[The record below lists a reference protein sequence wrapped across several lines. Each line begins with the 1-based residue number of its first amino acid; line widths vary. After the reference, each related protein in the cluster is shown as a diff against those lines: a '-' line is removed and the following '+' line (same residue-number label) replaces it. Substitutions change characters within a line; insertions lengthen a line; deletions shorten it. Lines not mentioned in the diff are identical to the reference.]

1 MMRASFLPRS
11 SLLFLAA
18 ALLAVAVVIGLDS
31 GEPAPAMAQETPSST
46 DRAVLVALYNA
57 TIGPSWQGNTNWL
70 SDRPINEWHGVTADA
85 NGRVVELRLRYN
97 SLKGQMPP
105 ELGNLS
111 KLTYLDLGGNSLT
124 GKIPADLGDLSE
136 LQGLILHDNQLTGS
150 IPPELGNLSELTGLH
165 LHRNQLTGSILPE
178 LGNLSKLTSLL
189 LDDNQLTSSI
199 PPELGNL
206 SELTDLDVG
215 GNQLT
220 GSIPPELGNLSELTY
235 LDVGGN
241 QLTGSI
247 PPELGDLSELSGLHL
262 SVNQLT
268 GTIPSE
274 LGKLS
279 KLRWLYLSANQ
290 LTGTIPSELGKLSK
304 LRELLLNYNQLT
316 GSIPPELGKLPDLQH
331 LYLSGNQLSGTIPS
345 ELGKLSKLRR
355 LYLSDNQL
363 TGSIPPELGDL
374 FELLHLI
381 LNDNQLTGS
390 IPVELGNLFIL
401 KYLVLNDNRLT
412 GSIPPQLGGEFL
424 GLTHLYLYDN
434 QLSGSIPA
442 ELGKLPDLQYLYLH
456 DNQLSGC
463 APASLKG
470 LPRVNIGD
478 LYWCANQA
486 PTLAASIADV
496 TDLTVGD
503 YHQVSLTGVFRD
515 ADSDALTVTAASSD
529 EEIATVSVGS
539 DGSSLTVTA
548 RARGTTTITVTASDG
563 KGGTVADEFA
573 ITVVDAIIV
582 SESGTHVV
590 SLSGVFRDALTL
602 TAASSDQGI
611 ATVSVSA
618 DYSTLTVTA
627 KSRGTATVTVTGTDG
642 NGETV
647 ANEFTIKVKASPVV
661 AAAISNVTGLTVG
674 DNLEVSLTG
683 VFSDADTDKLTLRAS
698 SSNVDVVA
706 PFIHF
711 PATNTLTLIANSE
724 GAATITVTAQD
735 SDGNRV
741 SDTFNVMVIAA
752 KPNQS
757 PMVSAAIS
765 DAIIVKESGARH
777 VSLSG
782 VFGDA
787 DGDDLTVTASSSD
800 EKVATVS
807 VAFDYVASVYHT
819 LTVTAKGR
827 GTATITVSA
836 SDGNGGSVSDSFA
849 VKVKAAPTVAS
860 AINDISGLE
869 ADDSRT
875 VSLSG
880 VFSDS
885 DGDAVTVTNVAS
897 SDSAVVAVSTALDP
911 ATSAITGLTV
921 LAKSEGTATV
931 TVTAQ
936 DADGNTVQDAFDV
949 TVNKANNPPTVA
961 NAIADVTI
969 VNESGTHQVAL
980 SSVFSDGDG
989 DGLTITA
996 NSSNQ
1001 SVATVS
1007 VSADHST
1014 LTVTAKGR
1022 GTAIIGVNAADGKGG
1037 EVWGLFTVK
1046 VKAAPT
1052 VASTIADVSE
1062 LEVDATHEV
1071 SMSGVFS
1078 DADGDAVT
1086 ITAAASDEAIATVL
1100 VAADYSKLTVTG
1112 VAEGTATVTVA
1123 ARDSD
1128 GNQVSDSFTVTVTA
1142 PANNAP
1148 TVASA
1153 IDDATIVNETGA
1165 HQVTLTGVFSDADND
1180 TLRIRAKSS
1189 DTDAATV
1196 SVADDFSALTVT
1208 SKARG
1213 SATITVTAS
1222 DGYGGSVS
1230 DTFTVKVKAAPVVA
1244 TAIPDATMVEVSS
1257 QEVDLSKVFSDA
1269 DGDTLTYTVSST
1281 DLDAVAVFE
1290 FHSAMQV
1297 FAIEKGKETVT
1308 VTAQDSD
1315 GNQVSDSF
1323 AVTVTAPANNPP
1335 TVASAIDDATIVNE
1349 TGAHRVSLSSVFSD
1363 ADGDALTITASSSAD
1378 GVATVSVAADQSA
1391 LTVAAQ
1397 ARGTAMI
1404 TVSASD
1410 GNGGSVSDTFTVKVK
1425 TAPVVA
1431 AAIDDVS
1438 ELEVDA
1444 MHEVSLSGVFSDA
1457 DGDTVTVT
1465 QASSSDTSIAAVSAA
1480 IDGATAAI
1488 TAITVIANSE
1498 GTATITVTARDA
1510 DGNTLQDAF
1519 DVTVNAPASQQQ
1531 KVNNPPTVSS
1541 AIADAT
1547 IVSESGTRQV
1557 SLSGVFHDADSD
1569 ALTVTASSSDE
1580 NTATVSVSADHSTL
1594 TVTAQ
1599 ARGTATITVTAADGY
1614 GGSVEDGFTVRVKAA
1629 PVVALAIS
1637 DVSGLEVGATRDVSL
1652 SGMFSDADG
1661 DSLTVTASSSDNA
1674 KATVSV
1680 AADQSA
1686 LTVSG
1691 VAEGTA
1697 TITVTA
1703 QDADGNGVSDA
1714 FQVEVVQAPEPEPE
1728 PVELP
1733 GPVLGLELTT
1743 THDSVSVSWSA
1754 PESGDAPD
1762 GYIVNIKRQGG
1773 GDGETRRPGAGK
1785 TALTFR
1791 DLNGG
1796 STYEVWVRAQN
1807 EAGKGERVKASITL
1821 PSVLPGPVTGLE
1833 VAATGDGVTVS
1844 WSAPDTGGA
1853 PDGYIVHIRPEGGA
1867 EGSGRT
1873 KTPKA
1878 KKTKVSFDNLEAGRT
1893 YQVWVRAENEAGKGE
1908 RVHATVTLPE
1918 AEPEQQDQGEQGD
1931 GQEQEGQSGQ

>member
-1 MMRASFLPRS
+1 MRASFLPRS

-57 TIGPSWQGNTNWL
+57 TRGPSWQGNTNWL

-124 GKIPADLGDLSE
+124 GRIPADLGDLSE

-150 IPPELGNLSELTGLH
+150 IPPELGDLSELSGLH
-165 LHRNQLTGSILPE
+165 LSVNQLTGTILPE

-279 KLRWLYLSANQ
+279 KLRRLYLSVNQ
-290 LTGTIPSELGKLSK
+290 LTGTIPSELGDLS
-304 LRELLLNYNQLT
+304 ELLGLHLSGNQLS

-363 TGSIPPELGDL
+363 TGSIPPELGDP

-515 ADSDALTVTAASSD
+515 TDSDALTVTAASSD
-529 EEIATVSVGS
+529 EEMATVSVGS

-724 GAATITVTAQD
+724 GAATITITAQD

-741 SDTFNVMVIAA
+741 SDTFNVMVTAA

-827 GTATITVSA
+827 GTATITVTA
-836 SDGNGGSVSDSFA
+836 ADGNGGSVQDTFT
-849 VKVKAAPTVAS
+849 VMVKAAPTVAS

-885 DGDAVTVTNVAS
+885 DGDTVTVTNVAS
-897 SDSAVVAVSTALDP
+897 SDSAVVAVSTSLDP
-911 ATSAITGLTV
+911 ATLAITGLTV
-921 LAKSEGTATV
+921 TAKSEGMTTI

-949 TVNKANNPPTVA
+949 TVNKANDPPTVA
-961 NAIADVTI
+961 NAISDVTI
-969 VNESGTHQVAL
+969 VNESGTHRVAL
-980 SSVFSDGDG
+980 SSVFSDADG
-989 DGLTITA
+989 DDLTIKTG
-996 NSSNQ
+996 SS
-1001 SVATVS
+1001 SEKVATVAVANDNAS
-1007 VSADHST
+1007 LTVSAKAGGT
-1014 LTVTAKGR
+1014 TTITVTAS
-1022 GTAIIGVNAADGKGG
+1022 DGYGG
-1037 EVWGLFTVK
+1037 SVKDSFTVT
-1046 VKAAPT
+1046 VKAAPV
-1052 VASTIADVSE
+1052 VASAIP
-1062 LEVDATHEV
+1062 DATLV
-1071 SMSGVFS
+1071 VLWDKQIDLSKVFS
-1078 DADGDAVT
+1078 DADGDKLIYTVSST
-1086 ITAAASDEAIATVL
+1086 SSSVVFVDEFEGL
-1100 VAADYSKLTVTG
+1100 LTVEAL
-1112 VAEGTATVTVA
+1112 AEGQDTVTVA

-1153 IDDATIVNETGA
+1153 IDDATIVNETGT

-1208 SKARG
+1208 AKARG

-1222 DGYGGSVS
+1222 DGYAGSVS

-1335 TVASAIDDATIVNE
+1335 TVASEIDDATIVNE

-1363 ADGDALTITASSSAD
+1363 ADGDALTITAASSAD

-1397 ARGTAMI
+1397 ARGTATI

-1410 GNGGSVSDTFTVKVK
+1410 GNGGSVSDSFALTVKA
-1425 TAPVVA
+1425 APVVA

-1444 MHEVSLSGVFSDA
+1444 MHEVSMSGVFRDP
-1457 DGDTVTVT
+1457 DGDAVTVT

-1480 IDGATAAI
+1480 IDGATTAI
-1488 TAITVIANSE
+1488 TAVTVTAESE
-1498 GTATITVTARDA
+1498 GTATITVTAQDS
-1510 DGNTLQDAF
+1510 DGNTVQDAF
-1519 DVTVNAPASQQQ
+1519 DVTVNAPAAQQQ
-1531 KVNNPPTVSS
+1531 KVNNPPTVSA

-1547 IVSESGTRQV
+1547 IASESGTRQV
-1557 SLSGVFHDADSD
+1557 SLSGVFSDADGD
-1569 ALTVTASSSDE
+1569 DLTITASSSDQSV
-1580 NTATVSVSADHSTL
+1580 ATVSVSADYSTL

-1614 GGSVEDGFTVRVKAA
+1614 GGSVEDSFTVRVKAA
-1629 PVVALAIS
+1629 PVVASAIS
-1637 DVSGLEVGATRDVSL
+1637 DVSRLEAESTREVSL
-1652 SGMFSDADG
+1652 SGVFSDADG

-1680 AADQSA
+1680 AADLST

-1691 VAEGTA
+1691 VSEGTA

-1703 QDADGNGVSDA
+1703 QDADGNTVSDA
-1714 FQVEVVQAPEPEPE
+1714 FDVTVVKAPEPEPE

-1733 GPVLGLELTT
+1733 GPVLGLELTA

-1773 GDGETRRPGAGK
+1773 GDGETRRPGANK
-1785 TALTFR
+1785 TSLTFR
-1791 DLNGG
+1791 NLNGG
-1796 STYEVWVRAQN
+1796 STYEVWVRAEN
-1807 EAGKGERVKASITL
+1807 EAGKGERVKASVTL

-1844 WSAPDTGGA
+1844 WSAPETGGA
-1853 PDGYIVHIRPEGGA
+1853 PDGYIVHLKPEDGG

-1873 KTPKA
+1873 KTPRA
-1878 KKTKVSFDNLEAGRT
+1878 KKTQVSFDNLEAGRT
-1893 YQVWVRAENEAGKGE
+1893 YKVWVRAGNEAGKGE
-1908 RVHATVTLPE
+1908 RVHASITLPE
-1918 AEPEQQDQGEQGD
+1918 AEPAQQDQGEPVD
-1931 GQEQEGQSGQ
+1931 GQSQV